1 MKPCRYDISQNPYDY
16 AVEVMNRF
24 ERLDLVDTVL
34 EKPWEEVHNILQ
46 KTVNKTI
53 WKKKKKKEMKEGLS
67 CLRRLY

>member
-1 MKPCRYDISQNPYDY
+1 MRPCRYDISQNLYDY

-24 ERLDLVDTVL
+24 ERLDLVDTVP

-53 WKKKKKKEMKEGLS
+53 WKKKKKRKK
-67 CLRRLY
+67 